1 MMNATP
7 PYELLSGHWPQPNAQ
22 QGPQTT
28 MGLDLVAMADLVTA
42 PSDAVAERARK
53 ALWHELPHT
62 ALVLVTPGSPT
73 FPVQIAAPNG
83 VRQRLAGIN
92 WTELVGRQPLIE
104 SGVTRLQLPA
114 VLLELHVAGWVA
126 KTAEFAVSL
135 IVAEPGRLNLTVGQE
150 QAAMLTTMCVAA
162 RHRAADNPPAPGSL
176 GFYRVLCQER
186 ERIRLELRSRYAMTL
201 SSLLHTLRAVT
212 EAGGGPAVPGVVRAI
227 DMASRALVQLQT
239 DSDLDAT
246 GSICLGAAF
255 ADHEEEL
262 RPTLRAAEIQLAA
275 DLYADDG
282 VRVPYAIV
290 HAARLVTRA
299 AALNA
304 IDGIGTD
311 KLRLRWRLTDEALVV
326 DVAHNG
332 VAPGESRVRDIRRV
346 AAELRGRVDLD
357 SHPQWGTTI
366 SCWLPLHDFAPAPE
380 TASVRRLAELRDRER
395 EVLEL
400 MIAGLRNR
408 DIAARLYISERTVKF
423 HVSNILA
430 KLEVGSRTE
439 AIAVAHAAGV
449 SVAASDAAS

>member
-1 MMNATP
+1 MDAKL
-7 PYELLSGHWPQPNAQ
+7 PYELLPGRGPQPEGRA
-22 QGPQTT
+22 GPNSR
-28 MGLDLVAMADLVTA
+28 MELDTGALADLLTA
-42 PSDAVAERARK
+42 PSDTVAERARK
-53 ALWHELPHT
+53 ALWHVLPHSG
-62 ALVLVTPGSPT
+62 LVLVTPGSPT
-73 FPVQIAAPNG
+73 FPVQIAAPDG
-83 VRQRLAGIN
+83 VRRRLSGIE
-92 WTELVGRQPLIE
+92 WMELVGPQPPGE
-104 SGVTRLQLPA
+104 SGAGRLTLPA
-114 VLLELHVAGWVA
+114 VLGELSVAGWVA
-126 KTAEFAVSL
+126 KTGGFAAAL
-135 IVAEPGRLNLTVGQE
+135 IVAETGRLGVTPAQE
-150 QAAMLTTMCVAA
+150 HAALLTTMCVAV
-162 RHRAADNPPAPGSL
+162 RHRGVDNPPPPGSL
-176 GFYRVLCQER
+176 AFCRALNQER
-186 ERIRLELRSRYAMTL
+186 ERIRLELRSRHATTL
-201 SSLLHTLRAVT
+201 SSLLHLLRAASET
-212 EAGGGPAVPGVVRAI
+212 GRGATLSPGVMRAI
-227 DMASRALVQLQT
+227 DMASRALLQLQT
-239 DSDLDAT
+239 ESDLDAT

-262 RPTLRAAEIQLAA
+262 RPALRAAEIQLAA
-275 DLYADDG
+275 DLHAEDG
-282 VRVPYAIV
+282 VRVPYAVV

-304 IDGIGTD
+304 IDGRGID
-311 KLRLRWRLTDEALVV
+311 KLRLRWRLTDEALIVNI
-326 DVAHNG
+326 AHNG
-332 VAPGESRVRDIRRV
+332 VAPGDSRVPDIRRV

-449 SVAASDAAS
+449 SVAATDAAS